1 MALLLY
7 TVLALA
13 TLIAAKPLSF
23 LDSNKRS
30 TVIPALS
37 LLPTSQ
43 GHSVALLNS
52 TLNVSGIYTDCFEES
67 EKHSLSQDLCMNAL
81 VNSEF
86 ASLPPNEI
94 LEFASRSSS
103 QSARL
108 IGLPR
113 RYLSCT
119 SRRAGQGFM

>member
-1 MALLLY
+1 MALRLY

-13 TLIAAKPLSF
+13 TLIAAKALSF
-23 LDSNKRS
+23 LDSDKRS
-30 TVIPALS
+30 TLTPALS
-37 LLPTSQ
+37 LFPTSQ
-43 GHSVALLNS
+43 SHSVVPLNS
-52 TLNVSGIYTDCFEES
+52 TLNVSALHTDCFEES
-67 EKHSLSQDLCMNAL
+67 EKHNLDPDQCTNAL

-86 ASLPPNEI
+86 ASLPPNEM

-103 QSARL
+103 SSYRL

-119 SRRAGQGFM
+119 